1 MCTANVTTLINSNI
15 KILYVPGAVL
25 LLCSVPLERERV
37 HREASCDSD
46 NTPPAP
52 GDTGLG

>member
-1 MCTANVTTLINSNI
+1 MCTANVTTLIN

>member
-1 MCTANVTTLINSNI
+1 M
-15 KILYVPGAVL
+15 Y
-25 LLCSVPLERERV
+25 LEQCCCYEIVFVFR
-37 HREASCDSD
+37 DSD